1 MYVKSLTLKGFKSF
15 ASATSMRLEPGI
27 TCIVGP
33 NGSGKSNVVDALAW
47 VMGEQGAKSLRGGK
61 MEDVIFA
68 GTPGRPPLG
77 RAEVTLTIDNT
88 DGALP
93 IDYTEVTISRTM
105 FRNGGS
111 EYAINGTS
119 CRLLDVQELLSDSG
133 IGREMHVIVG
143 QGQLDAVLRATPE
156 ERRGFIEEAAG
167 VLKHRKRKERALR
180 KLEQMDGN
188 LTRVNDLTTEIRRQL
203 GPLGRQA
210 ETARKAAVIQADV
223 RDARLRLLAD
233 DLIQL
238 TSTLEQEVADE
249 TALIERRTQV
259 EQTLAGVRA
268 ELDRL
273 EREAAD
279 AAPMLTTVQNHWFTL
294 SSLKERLE
302 ATGTLAAERVR
313 LLAQDDEDE
322 QQSSTR
328 DPEQLRRQA
337 EELRGQ
343 EQATRQEIEQA
354 ATALQVAIDGR
365 AELERAYEDEQK
377 RLATLAR
384 AAADRREGLAK
395 LQGQVGARRS
405 RIEAGEAELGRLRE
419 SIGEALTRASRA
431 EQEFAALEATIAQ
444 DEEGEEGLDDV
455 YERAAEALEA
465 AQLELEEVR
474 EAERTADRDRNS
486 FQARVEALEL
496 SLRRKDGAASLL
508 AAEQPHRGL
517 QGSLSTLLQVEQ
529 GREAAVAA
537 ALGGAVDALVADD
550 VDAAA
555 GALRALREQDAGRA
569 VLLVGST
576 ARPDDSFEKP
586 DLPQGGAWAVD
597 VVTCAPA
604 LRPVI
609 DQILQRVALVADS
622 TEAQQVTARAPHVT
636 AVTAEGD
643 VFGPGV
649 VRGGSAAAPSLIEIQ
664 SAVDDA
670 RAQVSAAAHRGE
682 QAQFKV
688 NELGGRVESLATE
701 AEAALE
707 RLHESDARMSAVAE
721 QLGQLGQLTRSAGA
735 ERDRFQQGIARAETA
750 LEADQAELDELE
762 QRLSA
767 AEEEPGDVEPS
778 TDDRDRLALE
788 AAQARSRETDLRL
801 ALRTREERV
810 RALAGRADGMEAAVR
825 SELEAREKARAR
837 RERREQQATVAAAVG
852 RGAAYSVQIVAGL
865 LEVAADRRTTVE
877 RQRTERDRAL
887 AEVRAKVSTLGDQLR
902 ELTDTVHRDEVARA
916 QQRLRIEALQTKAI
930 EEHGTDPDVLVE
942 EFGPHQLIPH
952 VPGPDDD
959 PDNLPEPQPF
969 VREAQEKRLRS
980 AERKLGQLGRVNPL
994 ALEEFAA
1001 LEERH
1006 KFLTEQLD
1014 DLRRSKDDLLSIIA
1028 EVDERVQ
1035 KVFAEAFY
1043 DTAAQFEG
1051 VFGRLFPGGEGKL
1064 ILTDPSNM
1072 LTTGIEVEARPP
1084 GKKIKRLSLL
1094 SGGERSLVAVALL
1107 VSIFKAR
1114 PSPFYIMDEVE
1125 AALDDANLGRLI
1137 TLFEELR
1144 GSSQLIVITHQKRTM
1159 EVADA
1164 LYGVSMRGDGVT
1176 TVVSQRL
1183 RDVQDDPAPVA
1194 EPRPAE
1200 HAPDAGQDDGDR
1212 VDPSHE
1218 PVPIS

>member
-68 GTPGRPPLG
+68 GTPGRAPLG
-77 RAEVTLTIDNT
+77 RAEVTMTIDNT

-119 CRLLDVQELLSDSG
+119 CRLLDIQELLSDSG

-180 KLEQMDGN
+180 KLDQMEGN
-188 LTRVNDLTTEIRRQL
+188 LTRVNDLTSEIRRQL

-210 ETARKAAVIQADV
+210 ETARKAAVIQTDV

-233 DLIQL
+233 DLVQL
-238 TSTLEQEVADE
+238 TSTLEQEMADE
-249 TALIERRTQV
+249 TALIEQRTQV
-259 EQTLAGVRA
+259 ERRLASVRA

-273 EREAAD
+273 EREAAE
-279 AAPMLTTVQNHWFTL
+279 AAPMLSTVQNHWFAL

-302 ATGTLAAERVR
+302 ATASLAGERVR
-313 LLAQDDEDE
+313 LLAEDDEDE
-322 QQSSTR
+322 QTRPGR

-337 EELRGQ
+337 ADLRAQ
-343 EQATRQEIEQA
+343 ESSTRTEIEQA
-354 ATALQVAIDGR
+354 TLALQEAVERRG
-365 AELERAYEDEQK
+365 ELERAHEEEQQ
-377 RLATLAR
+377 RLARLAR

-405 RIEAGEAELGRLRE
+405 RLEAGESELGRLQE
-419 SIGEALTRASRA
+419 TIGDAARRATAA
-431 EQEFAALEATIAQ
+431 ERDFAALEATIAQ
-444 DEEGEEGLDDV
+444 DEEGEEGLDDA
-455 YERAAEALEA
+455 YESVQERLETARAEHEG
-465 AQLELEEVR
+465 VR
-474 EAERTADRDRNS
+474 ETERSATRDRES
-486 FQARVEALEL
+486 AQAKVDALAL
-496 SLRRKDGAASLL
+496 SLRRQDGAATLL
-508 AAEQPHRGL
+508 GADEPLTGL
-517 QGSLSTLLQVEQ
+517 RGSLSTLVQVTD
-529 GREAAVAA
+529 GHEAALAA
-537 ALGGAVDALVADD
+537 ALGWAADAVVTDGVDVA
-550 VDAAA
+550 AQ
-555 GALRALREQDAGRA
+555 ALRVLREQDAGRA
-569 VLLVGST
+569 VLLTGST
-576 ARPDDSFEKP
+576 ARSSDPAGWP
-586 DLPQGGAWAVD
+586 RLPEGVVWARE
-597 VVTCAPA
+597 VVTCDDR
-604 LRPVI
+604 LRPAI
-609 DQILQRVALVADS
+609 EQLLERVALVPDV
-622 TEAQQVTARAPHVT
+622 EAARRLLDDEPAVT

-643 VFGPGV
+643 VFAPGF
-649 VRGGSAAAPSLIEIQ
+649 VRGGSAAAPSLIELQ
-664 SAVDDA
+664 AAMDDA
-670 RAQVSAAAHRGE
+670 RDQVADATRRGE
-682 QAQFKV
+682 QARFKAA
-688 NELGGRVESLATE
+688 ELAETVRALAEE
-701 AEAALE
+701 ADAALE

-721 QLGQLGQLTRSAGA
+721 QLGQLGQVMRSAGA
-735 ERDRFQQGIARAETA
+735 ERERHERAVAQAQEA
-750 LEADQAELDELE
+750 LESNRRELE
-762 QRLSA
+762 ELQARLTA
-767 AEEEPGDVEPS
+767 AEEEPAEAEPS
-778 TDDRDRLALE
+778 TDDRDRLAVE
-788 AAQARSRETDLRL
+788 AAQARTAETELRL
-801 ALRTREERV
+801 TLRTREERA
-810 RALAGRADGMEAAVR
+810 RALAGRADGLEAAVR
-825 SELEAREKARAR
+825 SELDAREKARAR
-837 RERREQQATVAAAVG
+837 RERRQQQAAVAAAVG
-852 RGAAYSVQIVAGL
+852 RGAAYTVAVVGGL

-877 RQRTERDRAL
+877 RERAERDRVL
-887 AEVRAKVSTLGDQLR
+887 ADVRTRVSTLGDELR
-902 ELTDTVHRDEVARA
+902 DLTDTVHKDEVARA
-916 QQRLRIEALQTKAI
+916 QQRLRIEALQTKSV
-930 EEHGTDPDVLVE
+930 EEHGIDPQVLVE
-942 EFGPHQLIPH
+942 EFGPHQLIPY
-952 VPGPDDD
+952 VAGPDDD
-959 PDNLPEPQPF
+959 PDDLPEPSAF
-969 VREAQEKRLRS
+969 VREVQEKRLRS

-1006 KFLTEQLD
+1006 KFLTEQLE
-1014 DLRRSKDDLLSIIA
+1014 DLRSSKQDLLSIVA

-1035 KVFAEAFY
+1035 RVFAEAFA

-1051 VFGRLFPGGEGKL
+1051 VFDRLFPGGEGRL
-1064 ILTDPSNM
+1064 VLTDPGDM

-1107 VSIFKAR
+1107 VAIFKAR

-1144 GSSQLIVITHQKRTM
+1144 DSSQLIVITHQKRTM

-1164 LYGVSMRGDGVT
+1164 LYGVSMRGDGIT

-1183 RDVQDDPAPVA
+1183 RDIRDDGTPTMSAGTPVTA
-1194 EPRPAE
+1194 DMDQEPEGAPAE
-1200 HAPDAGQDDGDR
+1200 AAAVG
-1212 VDPSHE
+1212 
-1218 PVPIS
+1218 